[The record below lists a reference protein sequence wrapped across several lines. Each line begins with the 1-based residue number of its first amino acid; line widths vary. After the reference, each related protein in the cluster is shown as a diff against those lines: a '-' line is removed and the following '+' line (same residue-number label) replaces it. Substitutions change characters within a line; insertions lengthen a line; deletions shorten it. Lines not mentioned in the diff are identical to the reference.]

1 MMRQDGCKV
10 CRVLSERD
18 FEHYDERLL
27 SEWRGDTDQRK
38 GYRQLAE
45 WLNVTLLRREMDKV
59 GLSTLGNEARSKY
72 DRLQSD
78 DTQASEVAHM
88 LSREGIDVDQLRSD
102 FVSYGVIRTHITE
115 CLGAEYEP
123 EESGEW
129 ERDSIEIARE
139 HAEEKIGEAVQ
150 SLVHKGKFD
159 AGGEMSAHVAVEL
172 ECDECHTRVPL
183 ERVQRRG
190 YLCTCT
196 TAPEAV
202 VSDD

>member
-59 GLSTLGNEARSKY
+59 GLSTLGDEARSKY
-72 DRLQSD
+72 ERLRGD
-78 DTQASEVAHM
+78 DARASEVANM
-88 LSREGIDVDQLRSD
+88 LSREGIDVEQLRSD
-102 FVSYGVIRTHITE
+102 FVSYGVVRTHITE

-129 ERDSIEIARE
+129 ESDSIEIARD
-139 HAEEKIGEAVQ
+139 HAEGKIGEAVQ
-150 SLVHKGKFD
+150 SLVHKGKLD
-159 AGGEMSAHVAVEL
+159 AGGDTSVHVAVEL

-183 ERVQRRG
+183 ERVKRRG
-190 YLCTCT
+190 YLCNCT
-196 TAPEAV
+196 ATQEVA